1 MCRLD
6 VSTCLEFRSSS
17 CLNTSHCTRTP
28 LAVEQVQRNGGW
40 TALVR
45 LLFLGASGGAA
56 GTAAGAGRPGLY
68 ATVQQARQQQQQQQQ
83 RRPPRATTEQ
93 VAAVLQKLPTEV
105 FATAADLE
113 AMSAPEL
120 KARAHVCVDDIS
132 FSDPC
137 IDC

>member
-1 MCRLD
+1 M
-6 VSTCLEFRSSS
+6 
-17 CLNTSHCTRTP
+17 
-28 LAVEQVQRNGGW
+28 
-40 TALVR
+40 R